1 MIKCVTFDLDDT
13 LWAVDPVIRQANLSL
28 WQWLDENAPLFTAMH
43 SLNDMKEGSALR
55 RSLLEQHPEIAHSMT
70 LIRLK
75 LLEHGCMAAGY
86 AQSDAVDL
94 AERAFEVFMRGRHQV
109 ELFEHA
115 QAALER
121 LRQQGYIIGA
131 LSNGNAD
138 VSQTLV
144 GHLFD
149 FQYNADTVGSAKPE
163 PEMFEQALH
172 HTGLRPEQVVHVGDH
187 PINDVQAA
195 RDLGIWTV
203 WVNLPGQHWDMP
215 AKADQ
220 KVHCLSELP
229 NVVEALQQQAGHR
242 VTL

>member
-13 LWAVDPVIRQANLSL
+13 LWAVDPVIRQANQSL
-28 WQWLDENAPLFTAMH
+28 WQWLEMNAPLFTAMH
-43 SLNDMKEGSALR
+43 EVSDMAEGSELR
-55 RSLLEQHPEIAHSMT
+55 RSLLEKYPEIAHSLS
-70 LIRLK
+70 LIRIK
-75 LLEHGCMAAGY
+75 LLERGCVAAGY
-86 AQSDAVDL
+86 SEAEAINL
-94 AERAFEVFMRGRHQV
+94 AERAFEVFMQGRHQV

-115 QAALER
+115 QAALEQ
-121 LRQQGYIIGA
+121 LRQQGYLIGA

-163 PEMFEQALH
+163 PEMFQQALH

-195 RDLGIWTV
+195 RQLGIWTV
-203 WVNLPGQHWDMP
+203 WVNLPGQEWPQP
-215 AKADQ
+215 AVADHTVQ
-220 KVHCLSELP
+220 CLSQLP
-229 NVVEALQQQAGHR
+229 AAVEGLKGRAAQRA
-242 VTL
+242 TL

>member
-75 LLEHGCMAAGY
+75 LLEHGCIAAGY
-86 AQSDAVDL
+86 AQSEAVDL

-138 VSQTLV
+138 VAKTLV

-187 PINDVQAA
+187 PINDVKAA

-203 WVNLPGQHWDMP
+203 WVNLPGQHWNMP
-215 AKADQ
+215 AKADRN
-220 KVHCLSELP
+220 VHCLSALP
-229 NVVEALQQQAGHR
+229 GVVEELQAQAGHR